1 MLNIILTE
9 LTIERVADEPLVS
22 AVQKATYALF
32 INIFVIP
39 VFLSNICSQAAN
51 QNSYPQ
57 SSCKTIVLFN
67 A

>member
-39 VFLSNICSQAAN
+39 VLNICSQAAN